1 MGEMQPQTEIMKAGI
16 LVEALPYIR
25 RFHGKTVVVKYG
37 GAAMT
42 EESLRRQVAQD
53 LILMRYVGMNPVL
66 VHGGGPEISRQLELL
81 GLKSAFVDGLRV
93 TDAATM
99 EVVEMVLTGK
109 VNREI
114 VSALNLQGGRAVGL
128 SGRDA
133 GLLLARPYRPV
144 DQAGRERDLGYVG
157 EVERVAPEVVSD
169 LVGAGYLPV
178 VAPVGVDGEGQAWNL
193 NADTVAGEL
202 AAALQAAKLVLLTDV
217 EGILRRR
224 SEPDSLISTLAAD
237 QAEELIA
244 AGVIEGGMIPKVR
257 SCVRAIRA
265 GVGRVHIIDGRLP
278 HSLLLEVF
286 TDRGVGTM
294 VVP

>member
-1 MGEMQPQTEIMKAGI
+1 MQPQTEIMKAGI

-244 AGVIEGGMIPKVR
+244 VGVIEGGMIPKVR

>member
-1 MGEMQPQTEIMKAGI
+1 MKAGI

>member
-1 MGEMQPQTEIMKAGI
+1 
-16 LVEALPYIR
+16 
-25 RFHGKTVVVKYG
+25 
-37 GAAMT
+37 
-42 EESLRRQVAQD
+42 
-53 LILMRYVGMNPVL
+53 
-66 VHGGGPEISRQLELL
+66 
-81 GLKSAFVDGLRV
+81 
-93 TDAATM
+93 
-99 EVVEMVLTGK
+99 MVLTGK

>member
-1 MGEMQPQTEIMKAGI
+1 MQPQTEIMKAGI

-53 LILMRYVGMNPVL
+53 LILMRYVGMNLVL
-66 VHGGGPEISRQLELL
+66 VHGGGPEISRQLKLL
-81 GLKSAFVDGLRV
+81 GRESVFVDGLRV

-169 LVGAGYLPV
+169 LMGAGYLPV

-217 EGILRRR
+217 EGILRHRAV
-224 SEPDSLISTLAAD
+224 PDSLISTLAAD

>member
-1 MGEMQPQTEIMKAGI
+1 MQPQTEIMKAGI

-99 EVVEMVLTGK
+99 EVGEMVLTGK

>member
-1 MGEMQPQTEIMKAGI
+1 MQPQTEIMKAGI